1 MLRPYVADLVIDWL
15 RETPDDTYREVEGTL
30 AFVDISGFTAL
41 TERLA
46 RAGAVGAEE
55 MSDILSAVFT
65 DLLTVAFGY
74 GAWVVKWGGDA
85 VLLLFEGK
93 DHPAMACR
101 AAVEMRRVLRRA
113 GRVRATAGS
122 ASLRMSV
129 GVHSGSVSFFLVGTR
144 HRELVITGPAATEV
158 ALMEAAA
165 DAGEIVLSPAA
176 ARLLDPRAVGEAKEP
191 LGEARLP
198 SSEAKEP
205 PRLLRTPP
213 VIAERH
219 TRPRSDLAGLDL
231 AGCLPGP
238 IVDYVVGEASEGE
251 HRRVAVAFV
260 EFSGTDELLADSG
273 PHAVVTA
280 LHELVS
286 LAQEACH
293 RSDVTFLETDISP
306 GGGKIMM
313 VAGAP
318 HSEGHHEQRL
328 LRAARTII
336 DYRGPLSVR
345 AGANSGR
352 VFAGDFGPP
361 NRRTY
366 SVKGDAVNL
375 AARVMSRAGPGQ
387 LLATTALLDGPASGF
402 RYTPLPAF
410 RVKGKSKPVN
420 AVEVGTVQQQQPRR
434 GADVPPMVGR
444 DAELSLLRAALATAK
459 AGHGQVAEIAGP
471 PGIGK
476 SRLADEL
483 LAVADARTVLVA
495 CDRYAAGTPYALI
508 DAMLRE
514 LLGVAGA
521 AGPQAVLAA
530 VTDTVDRQ
538 APSLRPWL
546 PLLAAV
552 VGADLPPT
560 PEVAALAGEFL
571 RARLELTVTELI
583 AAMLPEP
590 AMLVVEDLQ
599 YIDDASANLLSR
611 MLTGLAGQGSQGSQG
626 GQGSQRGQGGQ
637 GGQGGR
643 PWLILF
649 TCAESGSSPL
659 TAAADVRL
667 TLEPLGPRDA
677 ETLLSWET
685 RAAPLLPHQLAA
697 IAERSTGNPLFV
709 RELVRVASQADEAV
723 LLPGS
728 IEDVVGAQIDRLA
741 PADRDALRAASVAGM
756 RIDTHLLAEVLGQP
770 PSAGQWDRLGAFV
783 EPDQD
788 GSLRFR
794 HGLVRDAAYEG
805 LSFRRRRQLHG
816 GLARALER
824 RFGRTSD
831 AEPGLLSVHF
841 YHAQNFA
848 PAAHYA
854 RIAGEQAA
862 VVYANAEAAGFLA
875 RALEAA
881 RRKSQPAPE
890 EIAHL
895 AEAYADI
902 RYRLGEFATAGH
914 AYAAARR
921 ILSQDPVGLARLRL
935 KTALVVARTESL
947 SQALRWIT
955 RGRRIL
961 AGLADPQARRLDS
974 RLLVQ
979 TAQIRQMQGRYG
991 EAQQACEAAI
1001 AAAEGSGARD
1011 VLAQALQ
1018 FLDAADVARGVFD
1031 REPWAERSL
1040 VIWEELGE
1048 LTWQARV
1055 LNQLGIRAYF
1065 EGRWGDALA
1074 YYRRAAETLD
1084 RIGDQWTGAIGACNV
1099 GEILSDQGRYA
1110 ESDEVTRPALRVL
1123 QASGALSDTAFALSV
1138 LGRTAARAGRL
1149 AEAHELLDAAKAGYL
1164 RAGERGEALSTEVR
1178 IAECLALGGQT
1189 AAAQTAADEAA
1200 IQLAAR
1206 GMTGED
1212 AALDR
1217 LNGYLLAQQG
1227 RPEQAAEAF
1236 ETSLASARK
1245 RTALYDQ
1252 ALSLDALIR
1261 LAVDS
1266 GRPPSH
1272 SHTASRTALFEQL
1285 GVIATAAFPMSVR
1298 ATRPRAGSAA
1308 AG

>member
-65 DLLTVAFGY
+65 DLLTVAFSY

-85 VLLLFEGK
+85 VLLLFEGEE
-93 DHPAMACR
+93 HPAMACR

-113 GRVRATAGS
+113 GQVRATAGS

-129 GVHSGSVSFFLVGTR
+129 GVHSGPVSFFLVGTR

-165 DAGEIVLSPAA
+165 DAGEIVLSSAA
-176 ARLLDPRAVGEAKEP
+176 ARLLDPRVLGETKGRETKGGEAKEP
-191 LGEARLP
+191 AW
-198 SSEAKEP
+198 
-205 PRLLRTPP
+205 LLRAPP
-213 VIAERH
+213 VVAEQRS
-219 TRPRSDLAGLDL
+219 RKRSDLAGLDL

-238 IVDYVVGEASEGE
+238 IADYVLGGASEGE

-260 EFSGTDELLADSG
+260 EFSGTDELLAASG
-273 PHAVVTA
+273 PQAVGAA

-286 LAQEACH
+286 LAQETCH
-293 RSDVTFLETDISP
+293 RCDVTFLETDVSP

-328 LRAARTII
+328 LRAARAIV

-361 NRRTY
+361 HRRTY

-375 AARVMSRAGPGQ
+375 AARVMGRAGPGQ
-387 LLATTALLDGPASGF
+387 LLATAALLDGSASAF
-402 RYTPLPAF
+402 TYTPLPAF

-420 AVEVGTVQQQQPRR
+420 AVEVGAAQQPPRR
-434 GADVPPMVGR
+434 DEADVPPLVGR
-444 DAELSLLRAALATAK
+444 EAEIRQLRTALDTALT
-459 AGHGQVAEIAGP
+459 GRGQVAEIAGP

-483 LAVADARTVLVA
+483 LAMADTRTLLVA
-495 CDRYAAGTPYALI
+495 CDRYVAGTPYALI
-508 DAMLRE
+508 DALLRE
-514 LLGVAGA
+514 LVGVARG
-521 AGPQAVLAA
+521 AGPKAVLAA
-530 VTDTVDRQ
+530 LADVVDRQ
-538 APSLRPWL
+538 ATGLRPWL

-571 RARLELTVTELI
+571 RTRLELTVTELI
-583 AAMLPEP
+583 GALLPVP
-590 AMLVVEDLQ
+590 AVLVVEDLQ
-599 YIDDASANLLSR
+599 LIDDASASLLSR
-611 MLTGLAGQGSQGSQG
+611 LLADVAA
-626 GQGSQRGQGGQ
+626 
-637 GGQGGR
+637 R
-643 PWLILF
+643 PWLVLF
-649 TCAESGSSPL
+649 TCRESGTSPL
-659 TAAADVRL
+659 TSAADVRL

-677 ETLLSWET
+677 AALLSWET
-685 RAAPLLPHQLAA
+685 RSAPLLPHQLAA
-697 IAERSTGNPLFV
+697 IAERSTGNPLFA
-709 RELVRVASQADEAV
+709 RELVRVASGADDAV
-723 LLPGS
+723 LLPES
-728 IEDVVGAQIDRLA
+728 IEDVVGAQVDRLA
-741 PADRDALRAASVAGM
+741 PADRDALRAAAVAGM
-756 RIDTHLLAEVLGQP
+756 RVDTGLLAEVLGRP
-770 PSAGQWDRLGAFV
+770 PSAGLWDRLGAFV
-783 EPDQD
+783 QPDQD
-788 GSLRFR
+788 GSLRFQ
-794 HGLVRDAAYEG
+794 HALVRDAAYEG
-805 LSFRRRRQLHG
+805 LSFRRRRQLHD

-824 RFGRTSD
+824 RAGRTPD
-831 AEPGLLSVHF
+831 ADAGLLSVHF
-841 YHAQNFA
+841 YYAQNFTS
-848 PAAHYA
+848 AAHYA

-862 VVYANAEAAGFLA
+862 VVYANAEAAGFLH
-875 RALEAA
+875 RSLEAA
-881 RRKSQPAPE
+881 KRKRQPAAE

-895 AEAYADI
+895 AEAYADL
-902 RYRLGEFATAGH
+902 RYRLGEFATAGR
-914 AYAAARR
+914 AYAAARKV
-921 ILSQDPVGLARLRL
+921 LSQDPVGLARLRL
-935 KTALVVARTESL
+935 KTALVVARTEGL

-961 AGLADPQARRLDS
+961 DGLADPQARRLDS

-979 TAQIRQMQGRYG
+979 TAQIRQLQGRYA
-991 EAQQACEAAI
+991 EAEQACEAAI
-1001 AAAEGSGARD
+1001 AAAESAGARD

-1018 FLDAADVARGVFD
+1018 FLDAADVARGRFD

-1048 LTWQARV
+1048 LAWQARV

-1084 RIGDQWTGAIGACNV
+1084 RVGDQWTAAIGACNV

-1110 ESDEVTRPALRVL
+1110 ESDEVTLPALRVL
-1123 QASGALSDTAFALSV
+1123 QASGAHSDTAFALSV

-1149 AEAHELLDAAKAGYL
+1149 AEAYELLDATKAGYL

-1189 AAAQTAADEAA
+1189 SAAQAATDEAA

-1206 GMTGED
+1206 GIAAED
-1212 AALDR
+1212 VALDR
-1217 LNGYLLAQQG
+1217 LRGYLLAQQG
-1227 RPEQAAEAF
+1227 QPEQATEAF
-1236 ETSLASARK
+1236 EASLTLARK
-1245 RTALYDQ
+1245 RSALYDQ

-1261 LAVDS
+1261 LAAHC
-1266 GRPPSH
+1266 GLPPSH
-1272 SHTASRTALFEQL
+1272 SHTASRTALFGQL
-1285 GVIATAAFPMSVR
+1285 GVIATAAFPLSAQAPGQQPGPVLSARKLR
-1298 ATRPRAGSAA
+1298 AHDARIPGRRQDRDHHGP
-1308 AG
+1308 GPGPVP